1 MEEAKFTLEELGHVQ
16 IDLEDLIPIDEAPNR
31 SIWSW
36 ENLDHRP
43 SPEDER
49 LMLQLSQLIEDE
61 DVLAACLLSQQ
72 LKNTSIVEDELPIEQ
87 LDTKPSDPLLE
98 PTRTATDVDNDGGA
112 VF

>member
-1 MEEAKFTLEELGHVQ
+1 MEANFTLEELGHVQ

-36 ENLDHRP
+36 ANLDHRP

-72 LKNTSIVEDELPIEQ
+72 LKNTSIVEDELPTK
-87 LDTKPSDPLLE
+87 LVDTEPSDSLLE
-98 PTRTATDVDNDGGA
+98 PSRAATDVNDNRGT